1 MKAEFYCTKTFDNKP
16 IQRIYVENL
25 PLWKQYKK
33 VLPIEKMSLSNVY
46 FEQLLP
52 NINVS
57 AYIQEVKKK
66 GCSGPKTL
74 LNGGELKN
82 NRKNLTNISC

>member
-1 MKAEFYCTKTFDNKP
+1 MLK
-16 IQRIYVENL
+16 

-74 LNGGELKN
+74 LNGGELKIFM
-82 NRKNLTNISC
+82 KILQTFLEKGTKSAKQLK